1 MDGKDYYYVG
11 KTRNFY
17 IRMEQHIDKQG
28 AAWLKQFP
36 QDAIDNAVTQQIDG
50 EIDDNSSYKEM
61 LETLK
66 LMVEHGVRYVRGA
79 EYCEVRDYD
88 ANDANRIQYAVM
100 HHLGRTDIDVVFQ
113 GLIQGIGDVP
123 VASARPLPA
132 APTRPLPPPSPTAR
146 TNGGPAPVRPL
157 YDALYGADN
166 FNKRKFDDT
175 DDDDIYED
183 PVTRSKLIDSADNIH
198 VSDGQF
204 QREKSTLSAI
214 LNIASEPLPAPT
226 RPLPAP
232 TRPLPAPVRTLSPP
246 TPSPTARTNGGG
258 RKRPRSTSSSS
269 SQRGYCILCAGNP
282 RIMNGSFMR
291 YCNPCYENKRYVNPY
306 FRERFCN
313 NCGTAQRS
321 PKLSYNN
328 PRCKDCQ

>member
-1 MDGKDYYYVG
+1 
-11 KTRNFY
+11 
-17 IRMEQHIDKQG
+17 MEQHIDKQG

-146 TNGGPAPVRPL
+146 TNGG
-157 YDALYGADN
+157 
-166 FNKRKFDDT
+166 
-175 DDDDIYED
+175 
-183 PVTRSKLIDSADNIH
+183 
-198 VSDGQF
+198 
-204 QREKSTLSAI
+204 
-214 LNIASEPLPAPT
+214 
-226 RPLPAP
+226 
-232 TRPLPAPVRTLSPP
+232 
-246 TPSPTARTNGGG
+246 G